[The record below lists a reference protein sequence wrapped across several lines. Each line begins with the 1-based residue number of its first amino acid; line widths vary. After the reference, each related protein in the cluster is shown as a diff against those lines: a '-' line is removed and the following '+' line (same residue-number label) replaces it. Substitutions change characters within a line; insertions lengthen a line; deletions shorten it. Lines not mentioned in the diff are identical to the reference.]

1 MFEFDL
7 SFSECCQ
14 VVSCNF
20 FHNTNALGNELTRE
34 STNSGMYESWQSKL
48 QNHSHPKITLSF
60 PGLRLQKIMKL
71 FASEVKK
78 YENMPAHLAH
88 TANQQRLHTRPTVPR
103 LPIRIHLSS
112 QTHLPNTSKDASIL
126 TSIRNAIQEVGQ
138 PFKIEFL
145 VWLQKTTNSLIQ
157 IDSKDPT
164 AALRSS

>member
-48 QNHSHPKITLSF
+48 QNHS
-60 PGLRLQKIMKL
+60 RLQKIMKL